1 MNDRTDQTRNLGVAT
16 RDAPASQREPVLA
29 QIGSFLDLFVW
40 LLVLKSFFLP
50 LFIIPTG
57 SMAET
62 LAGQHAVH
70 TCSNCGWEYMVGPQ
84 RVRDQNGGELNRIP
98 EIIMC
103 PNCRWQERTSPTG
116 RGGVALPLRDGDRI
130 VVQGWSYD
138 FGGSLGPR
146 RWDVVVFKNP
156 NQPTQNYI
164 KRLIGLPGETIEI
177 VDGDVFVTPVG
188 ADRPQVARKPT
199 RVQRALWFPVYDHDY
214 IPHKSGAGG
223 YRPHWAARQ
232 ADSGWRALDQR
243 RPRFDGLGRAAEAIE
258 FVSTDRAADR
268 IAPVIDIYGYNA
280 PTGQSGFNLVTDVR
294 VSSDVTMTDGSGFV
308 ELSLNK
314 HGDRFFA
321 RLHRDGRL
329 LLERQRQDS
338 DTRESWGETH
348 VPTNRTVNLALGH
361 ADFRVQVELDH
372 EVVLESDDRLY
383 AVALEQAA
391 KLAARDI
398 PPVIRIAAAD
408 VQAEF
413 AHLRVNRDVHYTQ
426 AAGPRGNG
434 VKGNPIHLPADAYF
448 VLGDNSP
455 NSLDSRFW
463 RPEDLGP
470 SLRDDLQR
478 GEYTIGTVPA
488 DQMIG
493 RAFLV
498 YWPGFMPLPGLRLNV
513 LPDLGRVR
521 WID

>member
-1 MNDRTDQTRNLGVAT
+1 MNQSKTQAGGLAVAT
-16 RDAPASQREPVLA
+16 RDAPRAPKESALA

-70 TCSNCGWEYMVGPQ
+70 ACSNCGWEYKIGPQ
-84 RVRDQNGGELNRIP
+84 RVRDERGGELNRIP
-98 EIIMC
+98 EMILC

-116 RGGVALPLRDGDRI
+116 RGGVKLPLRDGDRI

-156 NQPTQNYI
+156 NQPSQNYI
-164 KRLIGLPGETIEI
+164 KRLIGLPNETIEI
-177 VDGDVFVTPVG
+177 IDGDIFVTAPG
-188 ADRPQVARKPT
+188 AAEPQVARKPV
-199 RVQRALWFPVYDHDY
+199 RVQHALWFPVYDHDY
-214 IPHKSGAGG
+214 IPHQPGAGG
-223 YRPHWAARQ
+223 YHPHWTARQ
-232 ADSGWRALDQR
+232 ADSGWQVLDQR
-243 RPRFDGLGRAAEAIE
+243 RPSFDGLGRSLETIE
-258 FVSTDRAADR
+258 FAAFDRDSDR
-268 IAPVIDIYGYNA
+268 IAPILDFYGYNA
-280 PTGQSGFNLVTDVR
+280 LSGQPSFLVSDAR
-294 VSSDVTMTDGSGFV
+294 VSADVEMTGGSGFV

-321 RLHRDGRL
+321 RLHRDGHL
-329 LLERQRQDS
+329 VLECQRQDAQQ
-338 DTRESWGETH
+338 RETWGEAR
-348 VPTNRTVNLALGH
+348 VPADRAVQLALGH
-361 ADFRVQVELDH
+361 ADYRVQIEVDGR
-372 EVVLESDDRLY
+372 VVLESDDRRY
-383 AVALEQAA
+383 SVSAEQAQNF
-391 KLAARDI
+391 AARRI
-398 PPVIRIAAAD
+398 PSVIRIAAAD
-408 VQAEF
+408 LQAEF
-413 AHLRVNRDVHYTQ
+413 SHLRVDRDVHYTQ
-426 AAGPRGNG
+426 ASGPRSNG
-434 VKGNPIHLPADAYF
+434 VAGNPIHLPSNGYF

-463 RPEDLGP
+463 RAEDLGP

-478 GEYTIGTVPA
+478 GDYTVGTVPA

-498 YWPGFMPLPGLRLNV
+498 YWPGFMPLPGLGFNL